1 MTVSKL
7 RSLSIF
13 FPVYNEEAN
22 IGLVIEDAVQH
33 AQKVAKVWEV
43 IIVDDGSTD
52 ATRDIVHTFSL
63 KYPGVRLV
71 SHRQNKGYGAA
82 VKTGLAA
89 CRYDWIFFS
98 DSDAQF
104 HFDELAGFVSHRD
117 QADFVIGYRAKRQ
130 DHLMRLI
137 VAQGFLRTW
146 NYLLF
151 GIKVRDIDCAYKL
164 IPRRCLEGLT
174 LTTASAITV
183 TELIYRLIRSGYNY
197 AEVAVTHYPRKYG
210 TQTGN
215 NPKVIIRALRESLS
229 LWWKLVCG
237 QK

>member
-1 MTVSKL
+1 MINTKL
-7 RSLSIF
+7 TSLSVF

-22 IGLVIEDAVQH
+22 IGLVIEDAVRH
-33 AQKVAKVWEV
+33 ARKIAKIWEV
-43 IIVDDGSTD
+43 IIVDDGSHD
-52 ATRDIVHTFSL
+52 ATREIVHTYSL
-63 KYPGVRLV
+63 KYPEVRLV
-71 SHRQNKGYGAA
+71 SHKTNKGYGAA

-89 CRYDWIFFS
+89 CHYDWCFFS
-98 DSDAQF
+98 DSDGQF
-104 HFDELAGFVSHRD
+104 HFDELASFVARRD
-117 QADFVIGYRAKRQ
+117 EADFVIGYRAKRQ

-137 VAQGFLRTW
+137 VAQGLLRTW

-164 IPRRCLEGLT
+164 IPRRCLDNLK

-183 TELIYRLIRSGYNY
+183 TELIYRLLRQNY
-197 AEVAVTHYPRKYG
+197 TYIEVPVTHYPRKYG
-210 TQTGN
+210 LQTGN
-215 NPKVIIRALRESLS
+215 NPRVIIRALCESLM